1 MNTMNTLNMNTLT
14 IVALAYW
21 ALAALWAGFR
31 GMIRTVLAFLV
42 IVLTVFVTYTATPV
56 VYQSLHGS
64 ANVNNYLQKQSGTV
78 IENLANGIAS
88 GTDSTGWMEILPLP
102 EEAQQV
108 IALGDHAL
116 IAQMLTQEPTKSTL
130 AIQLANI
137 ITRILSTILT
147 AVSVFI
153 ILTIIRFILL
163 RIADLPGISALD
175 HFLGFV
181 IGIIKGVV
189 VIWIGLLII
198 RLIALT
204 GNGTQLV
211 RQVNESEI
219 LTILDNYN
227 MVRRLVMSLIAGL

>member
-1 MNTMNTLNMNTLT
+1 MNTLT

-211 RQVNESEI
+211 RQVNDSEI

>member
-1 MNTMNTLNMNTLT
+1 MNTLT

-64 ANVNNYLQKQSGTV
+64 ANVNNYLQRQSGTV
-78 IENLANGIAS
+78 IENIADGIAS
-88 GTDSTGWMEILPLP
+88 GTDSTGWLDILPLP
-102 EEAQQV
+102 EEAQQ
-108 IALGDHAL
+108 IISLGDNSL
-116 IAQMLTQEPTKSTL
+116 IAEMLTRDPIKSTL

-137 ITRILSTILT
+137 ITRIFATILT
-147 AVSVFI
+147 AVAVFI

-175 HFLGFV
+175 HLLGFI
-181 IGIIKGVV
+181 IGLIKGVV

-198 RLIALT
+198 RLVALT
-204 GNGTQLV
+204 GNGTGLV

-219 LTILDNYN
+219 LSVLDSYN
-227 MVRRLVMSLIAGL
+227 MVRRLIMSLISGL

>member
-1 MNTMNTLNMNTLT
+1 MNTLT

-42 IVLTVFVTYTATPV
+42 IILTVFVTYTATPV

-64 ANVNNYLQKQSGTV
+64 ANINNYLQKQSGTV

-181 IGIIKGVV
+181 IGIIKGIV

-219 LTILDNYN
+219 LTMLDNYN

>member
-1 MNTMNTLNMNTLT
+1 MNTQT

-42 IVLTVFVTYTATPV
+42 IVLTVFITYTATPV

-116 IAQMLTQEPTKSTL
+116 IAQMLTQEPIKSTL

-181 IGIIKGVV
+181 IGIIKGIV

-219 LTILDNYN
+219 LTMLDNYN

>member
-1 MNTMNTLNMNTLT
+1 MNTLT

-42 IVLTVFVTYTATPV
+42 IILTVFVTYTATPV

-181 IGIIKGVV
+181 IGIIKGIV

-219 LTILDNYN
+219 LTMLDNYN

>member
-1 MNTMNTLNMNTLT
+1 MNTLT

>member
-1 MNTMNTLNMNTLT
+1 MNTLT

-219 LTILDNYN
+219 LTILDDYN

>member
-1 MNTMNTLNMNTLT
+1 MNTLT

-64 ANVNNYLQKQSGTV
+64 ANVNNYLQKQ
-78 IENLANGIAS
+78 IAS
-88 GTDSTGWMEILPLP
+88 GTDSTGWLDILPLP
-102 EEAQQV
+102 EEAQQ
-108 IALGDHAL
+108 IISLGDNSL
-116 IAQMLTQEPTKSTL
+116 IAEMLTRDPIKSTL

-137 ITRILSTILT
+137 ITRIFATILT

-175 HFLGFV
+175 HLLGFI
-181 IGIIKGVV
+181 IGLIKGIV

-198 RLIALT
+198 RLVALT
-204 GNGTQLV
+204 GNGTGLV

-219 LTILDNYN
+219 LSVLDSYN
-227 MVRRLVMSLIAGL
+227 MVRRLIMSLISGL

>member
-163 RIADLPGISALD
+163 RIADLPGFACR
-175 HFLGFV
+175 
-181 IGIIKGVV
+181 KGNAPCRPVSLFPAPPGYSRRRSCR
-189 VIWIGLLII
+189 WAFHPAYSRFGLFHARPWFTSFPPSGQPSGQRGRCLH
-198 RLIALT
+198 
-204 GNGTQLV
+204 
-211 RQVNESEI
+211 
-219 LTILDNYN
+219 
-227 MVRRLVMSLIAGL
+227 

>member
-219 LTILDNYN
+219 LTILDDYN

>member
-1 MNTMNTLNMNTLT
+1 
-14 IVALAYW
+14 
-21 ALAALWAGFR
+21 
-31 GMIRTVLAFLV
+31 MIRTVLAFLV

>member
-1 MNTMNTLNMNTLT
+1 MNTLT

-42 IVLTVFVTYTATPV
+42 IVLTVFITYTATPV

-181 IGIIKGVV
+181 IGIIKGIV

-219 LTILDNYN
+219 LTMLDNYN